1 MRTDDFDYHLP
12 PELIAQTPVEPR
24 DSSRLLTLD
33 RATGEVRHCR
43 FTDIL
48 ELIPPGAVLAL
59 NRSRVIPARLY
70 GRRKDS
76 GGRVELL
83 LLRRQEEGVWQALGK
98 PGRSLRP
105 GSVIRLESPGP
116 SGAADAATNPATN
129 PATTAASRAGHPD
142 HADDTDQVEAEV
154 LSVGD
159 DGIRLVRLSAES
171 GIDRL
176 GEMPLPPYIRRRL
189 EDRERYQ
196 TVYSDRPGSAAAPT
210 AGLHFTP
217 ALLDA
222 LRDRGVETAYV
233 TLHVGLDT
241 FRPVSEDNPR
251 EHAIHTEYYEMPEDT
266 AAALTRA
273 RNEGRPIIAVGTT
286 SVRTL
291 EQVGRDLEVNGEGD
305 GAPVKAVSGQA
316 DLFILPGHKFRL
328 VDGMITNFHLPRSTL
343 VMLVSAF
350 AGREN
355 ILAAYR
361 EAIEEKY
368 RFYSF
373 GDAMLIR

>member
-1 MRTDDFDYHLP
+1 MDSGIDHTPMRTDDFDYYLP

-24 DSSRLLTLD
+24 DASRLLALD
-33 RATGEVRHCR
+33 RATGQVEHRQ

-48 ELIPPGAVLAL
+48 EIIPPGAVLVL

-70 GRRKDS
+70 GRRKGT

-83 LLRRQEEGVWQALGK
+83 LLRREEEGIWQALGK

-105 GSVIRLESPGP
+105 GSVINLEATVPPVGKASVGP
-116 SGAADAATNPATN
+116 E
-129 PATTAASRAGHPD
+129 ASQANAQTGPV
-142 HADDTDQVEAEV
+142 AAEV

-159 DGIRLVRLSAES
+159 DGIRRVRLSAES
-171 GIDRL
+171 GIDEL
-176 GEMPLPPYIRRRL
+176 GEMPLPPYIHQRL
-189 EDRERYQ
+189 ENPERYQ

-217 ALLDA
+217 ELLDS
-222 LRDRGVETAYV
+222 LRDKGVEIAYV

-241 FRPVSEDNPR
+241 FRPVSEDNPQ

-266 AAALTRA
+266 AETLNRA
-273 RNEGRPIIAVGTT
+273 RQEGRLILAVGTT

-291 EQVGRDLEVNGEGD
+291 EQVGKDIEANGAVD
-305 GAPVKAVSGQA
+305 GSPVRAVSGQA
-316 DLFILPGHKFRL
+316 DLYILPGHRFRL

-350 AGREN
+350 AGRKN

-361 EAIEEKY
+361 EAIKQKY

-373 GDAMLIR
+373 GDAMLIW

>member
-1 MRTDDFDYHLP
+1 MRTDDFAYHLP

-24 DSSRLLTLD
+24 DSSRLLVLD
-33 RATGEVRHCR
+33 RHSGSVSHRQ

-48 ELIPPGAVLAL
+48 DLIPSGAVLVL
-59 NRSRVIPARLY
+59 NRSRVIPARLF
-70 GRRKDS
+70 GRRKDT

-83 LLRRQEEGVWQALGK
+83 LLRREGEGVWQALGK
-98 PGRSLRP
+98 PGRRLRP
-105 GSVIRLESPGP
+105 GSVIRLESSES
-116 SGAADAATNPATN
+116 SGEGGNAV
-129 PATTAASRAGHPD
+129 ATTMPALGESES
-142 HADDTDQVEAEV
+142 VEAEV

-159 DGIRLVRLSAES
+159 EGIRRVRLSAES

-176 GEMPLPPYIRRRL
+176 GEMPLPPYIHRRL
-189 EDRERYQ
+189 EDPERYQ
-196 TVYSDRPGSAAAPT
+196 TVYSNRPGSVAAPT

-217 ALLDA
+217 ELLEA
-222 LRDRGVETAYV
+222 MRAKGVETAFV

-241 FRPVSEDNPR
+241 FRPVSEDNPA
-251 EHAIHTEYYEMPEDT
+251 EHAIHTEYYELPAET
-266 AAALTRA
+266 AVILTQARA
-273 RNEGRPIIAVGTT
+273 EGRPILAVGTT

-291 EQVGRDLEVNGEGD
+291 EQVARDRNVAGAGESE
-305 GAPVKAVSGQA
+305 PIRAVSGQA
-316 DLFILPGHKFRL
+316 DLFILPGHQFRL
-328 VDGMITNFHLPRSTL
+328 VEGMITNFHLPRSTL

-355 ILAAYR
+355 ILAAYQ
-361 EAIEEKY
+361 EAIERRY

>member
-24 DSSRLLTLD
+24 DASRLLALD
-33 RATGEVRHCR
+33 RATGLVEHRQ
-43 FTDIL
+43 FSDIL
-48 ELIPPGAVLAL
+48 DLIPPGAVLVL

-70 GRRKDS
+70 GRRKGT

-83 LLRRQEEGVWQALGK
+83 LLRREEEGVWQALGK

-105 GSVIRLESPGP
+105 GSVIRLEAPAP
-116 SGAADAATNPATN
+116 SRRPAT
-129 PATTAASRAGHPD
+129 AGLTTSQTLSESGE
-142 HADDTDQVEAEV
+142 VEAEV
-154 LSVGD
+154 LSVD
-159 DGIRLVRLSAES
+159 DGGIRRVRLSAES

-176 GEMPLPPYIRRRL
+176 GEMPLPPYIHRRL
-189 EDRERYQ
+189 DDPERYQ
-196 TVYSDRPGSAAAPT
+196 TIYSDRPGSAAAPT

-217 ALLDA
+217 QLLQGLEA
-222 LRDRGVETAYV
+222 KGVETAYV

-241 FRPVSEDNPR
+241 FRPVSEDNPQ
-251 EHAIHTEYYEMPEDT
+251 EHSIHTEYYELPEDT
-266 AAALTRA
+266 AEVLTLARA
-273 RNEGRPIIAVGTT
+273 ENRPIIAVGTT

-291 EQVGRDLEVNGEGD
+291 EQVGKDMEDNSSVGGCPIR
-305 GAPVKAVSGQA
+305 AASGQA
-316 DLFILPGHKFRL
+316 DLFILPGHRFRV

-361 EAIEEKY
+361 EAIEQRY

-373 GDAMLIR
+373 GDAMLIW